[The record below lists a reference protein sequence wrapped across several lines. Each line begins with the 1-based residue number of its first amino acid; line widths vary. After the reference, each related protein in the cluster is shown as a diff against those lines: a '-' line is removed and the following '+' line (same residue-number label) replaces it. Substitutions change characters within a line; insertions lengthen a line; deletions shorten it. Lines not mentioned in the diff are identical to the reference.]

1 MDQYALFDF
10 TETRGS
16 IEGEDRPRD
25 DETITNSLVTVPDLA
40 SYDTIITA
48 MSGGK
53 DSIACTLQVIE
64 QGFRPE
70 LWHHDIDGRA
80 DTFMDWPITP
90 GYCNA
95 LAAHLDLPIYHS
107 WRVGGLKRELLKE
120 NDRIAPVRFETPDG
134 MGEAGGIN
142 GKIATRRRFP
152 SLTADLRTRW
162 CSPVAKIDVMAAA
175 IANQSRF
182 IGQRILVITGER
194 AQESSARSKYATF
207 EPHRNH
213 SPGPRAR
220 RHVDHWRPIHGWSE
234 EQVWAIMER
243 HRIRPHPCYELGWG
257 RASCLSCIFGSKN
270 QWASI
275 RQIVPERFA
284 ELAALEVEFGHTL
297 RNGITLGELA
307 DQGTP
312 YEMDPEI
319 VRLALSEVYDVPILM
334 DPWKLP
340 KGAFGESAGPI

>member
-10 TETRGS
+10 ASDHATD
-16 IEGEDRPRD
+16 EGERVEMTASSP
-25 DETITNSLVTVPDLA
+25 LLVPDLA
-40 SYDTIITA
+40 SYDTIIVA

-53 DSIACTLQVIE
+53 DSIACALNL
-64 QGFRPE
+64 RE
-70 LWHHDIDGRA
+70 LGYGAEFWHHDIDGRGDA
-80 DTFMDWPITP
+80 FMDWPITP
-90 GYCNA
+90 SYNNA
-95 LAAHLDLPIYHS
+95 LAAALGAPIYHS

-120 NDRIAPVRFETPDG
+120 NDRIAPVQFETPEG
-134 MGEAGGIN
+134 LGEAGGIN

-152 SLTADLRTRW
+152 SLTSDLRTRW

-194 AQESSARSKYATF
+194 AQESAARSKYATL

-220 RHVDHWRPIHGWSE
+220 RHVDHWRPIHGWTE

-243 HRIRPHPCYELGWG
+243 HGIRPHPCYELGWG

-275 RQIVPERFA
+275 RLIAPERFA

-297 RNGITLGELA
+297 RKGVTLHELA
-307 DQGTP
+307 DMGTP
-312 YEMDPEI
+312 YDMDPDI
-319 VRLALSEVYDVPILM
+319 VRLALSDHYDVPIIM
-334 DPWKLP
+334 NPWKLP
-340 KGAFGESAGPI
+340 KGAYGESAGPT